1 MKKAAE
7 LAKLKEYH
15 TAKYPGQGSWMD
27 QFFPKEKKGSYLD
40 GELRELF
47 GDLYEPL
54 MEIRNDLKNNSRLQ
68 AKMLDDV
75 RVR

>member
-1 MKKAAE
+1 
-7 LAKLKEYH
+7 
-15 TAKYPGQGSWMD
+15 
-27 QFFPKEKKGSYLD
+27 
-40 GELRELF
+40 LRELF